1 MKEGPSNMRTNSCH
15 KGRFYRLT
23 WQLLLGLLILASALA
38 ATGCWNRP
46 GQDAEELHE
55 NERIMAKVKV
65 ALIQEPGLDAAPLDI
80 KIHNGVVT
88 LEGFL
93 EDESQRQQA
102 TQAAQNV
109 TEVRSVVNNIQIKEQ
124 N

>member
-1 MKEGPSNMRTNSCH
+1 MKEIPPNIRTNSCH

-38 ATGCWNRP
+38 AIGCWNRP
-46 GQDAEELHE
+46 GQDTEELQE
-55 NERIMAKVKV
+55 NERIIAKVKV
-65 ALIQEPGLDAAPLDI
+65 ALVQEPGLDAAPIGI

-102 TQAAQNV
+102 AQAAQNV
-109 TEVRSVVNNIQIKEQ
+109 TEVRSVVNNIQIK
-124 N
+124 